1 MGKGGGSKTATS
13 TSDISTR
20 FRPFVDENLVLSGNL
35 ANRPYQRFEGPT
47 LAGFQRDQIDAFDQ
61 VRGMRNQIMPQQ
73 QAANAATAAGI
84 NSVVNPDIMM
94 GKYQNQFQDSV
105 IDNLASDLG
114 RERDRMNATV
124 RLQSPYGGSR
134 SALIEAENN
143 RNMLDRLASQ
153 SGQLRMQNFQD
164 SARLGQSGTGQLMQ
178 GAAQMTQQAGAN
190 QKLGLDA
197 AGALSG
203 IGQQIQGMQQAS
215 MADRE
220 KRFLDEI
227 NYPLQQLNLR
237 QQSVGLTPMGSV
249 SQVPISG
256 GGGSLGGTLGGL
268 GGLLGGIAK
277 FAGPAA
283 AACWVARECYGDYNP
298 KWVEFRDWLFTK
310 SPEWLFN
317 TYMKYGERFAKFI
330 SNKPKLKSA
339 IRWMMDKAIG

>member
-1 MGKGGGSKTATS
+1 MGKGGGTKMATS
-13 TSDISTR
+13 TSDIPSR
-20 FRPFVDENLVLSGNL
+20 FRPFVDENLALAGTL
-35 ANRPYQRFEGPT
+35 ANTPYQRFQGPT
-47 LAGFQRDQIDAFDQ
+47 LAGFQRDQLDAFDQ
-61 VRGMRNQIMPQQ
+61 VRGMRGEIMPQR
-73 QAANAATAAGI
+73 QAANAATAAGM
-84 NSVVNPDIMM
+84 NSIVNPDIMM
-94 GKYQNQFQDSV
+94 GKYQNQFQDDV

-164 SARLGQSGTGQLMQ
+164 SARLGQAGTGQLMQ
-178 GAAQMTQQAGAN
+178 GANQIMNQAAAN
-190 QKLGLDA
+190 QRLGLDA

-203 IGQQIQGMQQAS
+203 IGQQIQGMQQAAMS
-215 MADRE
+215 DRE

-227 NYPLQQLNLR
+227 NHPLAMLNLR
-237 QQSVGLTPMGSV
+237 QQAVGLTPMGSV
-249 SQVPISG
+249 SRTPISS
-256 GGGSLGGTLGGL
+256 GGSLGGTLGGL
-268 GGLLGGIAK
+268 GGLLGGVAKIA
-277 FAGPAA
+277 ALP
-283 AACWVARECYGDYNP
+283 CWVARECYGDYNP
-298 KWVEFRDWLFTK
+298 KWLEFRDWLFTK

-317 TYMKYGERFAKFI
+317 NYIKHGERFAKFI